1 MPIARQ
7 KGRGMRADFEDGWI
21 DLSSTP
27 EAPWPELNYRTWRET
42 AITLQLWTQIVGKI
56 RLALTPWLNH
66 SWQVPLYV
74 TGRGLGT
81 LAVPAGNEILEMEFD
96 FLAHELRTRTS
107 RGAERALSLK
117 QRSVSEFYR
126 ELMSQLRELGIA
138 VSIHEMPNE
147 VSDPIPFSSDDRHSS
162 YDAAAAHA
170 FWRALIQADRILKQ
184 FRTGFLGKASPVHF
198 FWGSFDLAVTRFSG
212 RRAPL
217 HPGGV
222 PGLPDAVTREAYSH
236 EVSSAG
242 FWPGNDAF
250 PAAAF
255 YSYAYPEP
263 AGFRAGAVPP
273 GAYFD
278 EKLGEFILPYE
289 TVRTASAPESLLLD
303 FLART
308 YEAAADAAAWDRAQL
323 ECAPGVAGRVRP
335 L

>member
-1 MPIARQ
+1 M
-7 KGRGMRADFEDGWI
+7 K
-21 DLSSTP
+21 ST
-27 EAPWPELNYRTWRET
+27 EALWPELTYRNWRDT
-42 AITLQLWTQIVGKI
+42 AVTVQLWTQIVGKI

-74 TGRGLGT
+74 TSRGLGT
-81 LAVPAGNEILEMEFD
+81 LAVPAGREILELEFD
-96 FLAHELRTRTS
+96 FLAHRLWMRTS
-107 RGAERALSLK
+107 LGAERALLLAP
-117 QRSVSEFYR
+117 QSVSEFYR
-126 ELMSQLRELGIA
+126 QLMSELREIGIE

-147 VSDPIPFSSDDRHSS
+147 VADPIPFSTDDRHGS

-170 FWRALIQADRILKQ
+170 FWRVLIQADRLFKQ

-212 RRAPL
+212 RSAPM

-222 PGLPDAVTREAYSH
+222 PGLPDAVAREAYSH

-250 PAAAF
+250 PNAAF

-263 AGFRAGAVPP
+263 KGFRDRAVTS

-278 EKLGEFILPYE
+278 HKLGEFILPYE
-289 TVRTASAPESLLLD
+289 TVRRAANPEDLVLD
-303 FLART
+303 FLGT
-308 YEAAADAAAWDRAQL
+308 SYEAAAETAHWDRTHL
-323 ECAPGVAGRVRP
+323 ECRPGVAGRVRP